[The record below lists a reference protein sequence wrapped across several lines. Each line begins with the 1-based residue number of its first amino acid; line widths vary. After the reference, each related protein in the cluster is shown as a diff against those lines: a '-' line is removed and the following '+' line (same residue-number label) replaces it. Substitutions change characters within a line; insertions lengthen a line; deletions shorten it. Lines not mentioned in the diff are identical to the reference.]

1 MVISFRVGLA
11 GLQRLMAQK
20 CQPPVQFSSYCIT
33 KYAQTEME
41 KAARPYKKTQGGR
54 GVFRAERAARV
65 FNENFPQCEKLSH
78 AKKLTKFEVTGVE
91 SCKKAPIYPENN
103 AF

>member
-33 KYAQTEME
+33 KSAQTEME
-41 KAARPYKKTQGGR
+41 KAARPYKKTPGWQ

-78 AKKLTKFEVTGVE
+78 AKKLTKFELTGVE
-91 SCKKAPIYPENN
+91 SCKKAPIYPENH